1 VHAMNLLLEDWRKAT
16 WMKEVVKNLKTFVKF
31 IKRQH
36 MPLAVFRKHE
46 EKLSLLMSKK
56 TIFGSNFI
64 MVDQSL
70 QVRIVLE

>member
-1 VHAMNLLLEDWRKAT
+1 
-16 WMKEVVKNLKTFVKF
+16 
-31 IKRQH
+31 
-36 MPLAVFRKHE
+36 
-46 EKLSLLMSKK
+46 LSLLMSKK